1 MRNMLGSAFLSLG
14 FRPFFLAAGTWALV
28 AIVLW
33 VCVLQGDLV
42 LPTRFA
48 PVAWHVHEMLFGFV
62 MAAVAGFL
70 LTAIPNWTGRPPVA
84 GWRLGGLL
92 GLWALGRVVC
102 LVSAWLPAWVS
113 VAGDMAFPVALTLVA
128 TREIVAARN
137 WRNLLVM
144 APVGLFGLANLLMH
158 IEAMDAN
165 VATGLGWR
173 IGLVAA
179 LILISIIAGRIV
191 PAFTRNWSVKRGSK
205 IQPPQHGWLDRVA
218 LGVLHTGLVA
228 WAIWPDA
235 RLPGFGLIAGGA
247 LHGWRLVRWRGFATG
262 AEPLLAI
269 LHVAYAWLVVGVVL
283 LGVSRLDSAVPV
295 TAAVHALTAGAIAT
309 MILAMMTR
317 VSLGHSGRAL
327 TAGRST
333 VAIYALGILA
343 ALTRVGAAFAGDR
356 TMTFAIV
363 AAVFWIAAFAIFL
376 VVYGRI
382 FLTTVRRGPQ

>member
-1 MRNMLGSAFLSLG
+1 MRFMPGPAFLSLG
-14 FRPFFLAAGTWALV
+14 FRPFFLAAGTWSLV

-33 VCVLQGDLV
+33 VCVLQGNIV

-48 PVAWHVHEMLFGFV
+48 PVAWHVHEMLFGFA

-70 LTAIPNWTGRPPVA
+70 LTAIPNWTSRPPVA

-102 LVSAWLPAWVS
+102 LVSAWMPAWVS
-113 VAGDMAFPVALTLVA
+113 VAGDMALPVALTLAA

-137 WRNLLVM
+137 WRNLAPM
-144 APVGLFGLANLLMH
+144 AAVCLFGLANLLMH

-191 PAFTRNWSVKRGSK
+191 PAFTRNWLVKRGPQ
-205 IQPPQHGWLDRVA
+205 IPPLQHGWLDRVA

-235 RLPGFGLIAGGA
+235 RPPGFLLIAGGA
-247 LHGWRLVRWRGFATG
+247 LHGWRLVRWRGLATG
-262 AEPLLAI
+262 AEPLVAI
-269 LHVAYAWLVVGVVL
+269 LHIAYAWLVVGVVL
-283 LGVSRLDSAVPV
+283 LGVSRLDAAVPV
-295 TAAVHALTAGAIAT
+295 TAAIHALTAGAIAT

-343 ALTRVGAAFAGDR
+343 AMTRTGAAFAGDR
-356 TMTFAIV
+356 TMTFVIA

-376 VVYGRI
+376 IVYGRI
-382 FLTTVRRGPQ
+382 FLITVRR

>member
-1 MRNMLGSAFLSLG
+1 MRNMLGPAFLSLG

-48 PVAWHVHEMLFGFV
+48 PVAWHVHEMLFGFA

-102 LVSAWLPAWVS
+102 LVSAWMPAWVS

-137 WRNLLVM
+137 WRNLMPM

-191 PAFTRNWSVKRGSK
+191 PAFTRNWLVKRGPQ
-205 IQPPQHGWLDRVA
+205 IPPLQHGWLDRVA
-218 LGVLHTGLVA
+218 LGVLHIGLVA

-235 RLPGFGLIAGGA
+235 RLPGFVLIAGGA

-327 TAGRST
+327 TAGRTT
-333 VAIYALGILA
+333 VAIYGLGILA

-356 TMTFAIV
+356 TMTLAIV
-363 AAVFWIAAFAIFL
+363 AAVFWIAAFAVFL